1 MPSGTVSANGS
12 RWATALHDAAY
23 SRLPNRAI
31 DKPPSREVA
40 PNPPNN
46 AVMQLAQILGRV
58 RELHGRM
65 TCVNRALRGNFSD
78 DPQPPSEPEESVVR
92 LIEMIG
98 TALNE
103 CDEECS
109 TMQSVLGA

>member
-1 MPSGTVSANGS
+1 MKQKPKIREAKQMPSGTASANQVTTRTKGS
-12 RWATALHDAAY
+12 FSRSAERAA
-23 SRLPNRAI
+23 PT
-31 DKPPSREVA
+31 
-40 PNPPNN
+40 PNN

-65 TCVNRALRGNFSD
+65 TCVNRALRGNFPD

>member
-1 MPSGTVSANGS
+1 MPSGTVSANQ
-12 RWATALHDAAY
+12 ATALHDAAY

-31 DKPPSREVA
+31 DKPPSREVT
-40 PNPPNN
+40 PTPNN
-46 AVMQLAQILGRV
+46 AVMQLAHILGRL

-65 TCVNRALRGNFSD
+65 TCVNRALRGNFPD